1 MFARSLRN
9 RSNKKEEEAVVSES
23 KMKEILA
30 PFQIK
35 STQMISIMAVI
46 VIFILYI
53 ATRR

>member
-23 KMKEILA
+23 KTKEILT
-30 PFQIK
+30 PYQIK
-35 STQMISIMAVI
+35 STQMISIMAIIAI
-46 VIFILYI
+46 VILYF